1 MAQIVNIQP
10 LRVHGIR
17 VTDLP
22 DVVGGYFKVSHEGS
36 HVALAVV
43 GTQTGRLLLGPI
55 LDPMVVAAEPEG
67 FVLQGTECSEG
78 CNQPQEWLVVLA
90 KRSPELPDLPLW

>member
-10 LRVHGIR
+10 LRVKGIR

-22 DVVGGYFKVSHEGS
+22 DVVGGHFKVAHEGGR
-36 HVALAVV
+36 VKLAVV
-43 GTQTGRLLLGPI
+43 GTQSGRVLLGPI

-67 FVLQGTECSEG
+67 FVLQGMEESGVEKRI
-78 CNQPQEWLVVLA
+78 QEWLVVLA
-90 KRSPELPDLPLW
+90 KAHPAPPDFPLW